1 MERPVPISR
10 YWTPTPTL
18 VRVLNA
24 TVRPRRSVTAAA
36 VRFGV
41 LVALVGGLALM
52 TLLVRPSR
60 HGLLAAA
67 HSSHVVAPLLAIVGS
82 AVLIVA
88 VTPRTLLAFV
98 GGALFGPLA
107 GSGYVLVGVTAGS
120 VLAFVIGRLLGQDFV
135 GSHLRGRFALMEKA
149 VARRALTAVTVSR
162 LIPLVPFGISN
173 YALGT
178 TSVRL
183 RPFLTGT
190 LLGAAPATVAYAALG
205 AATIEGNPTGTAY
218 AGVAVAVLGVGGAV
232 GTYLVWRRRPRRP
245 FAPVSRPSAP
255 ARVLA
260 TANAD

>member
-1 MERPVPISR
+1 M
-10 YWTPTPTL
+10 
-18 VRVLNA
+18 
-24 TVRPRRSVTAAA
+24 TAAT

-41 LVALVGGLALM
+41 LVALVAGLALV
-52 TLLVRPSR
+52 TLLVHPSR

-67 HSSHVVAPLLAIVGS
+67 HTSHVVAPLLAVVGS
-82 AVLIVA
+82 AVLVA
-88 VTPRTLLAFV
+88 AITPRTLLAFV

-107 GSGYVLVGVTAGS
+107 GSEYVLIGVTAGA
-120 VLAFVIGRLLGQDFV
+120 VAAFAVGRLLGQDFV
-135 GSHLRGRFALMEKA
+135 GSHLRGRFAVMEKA
-149 VARRALTAVTVSR
+149 VARRGLVAVTVSR

-178 TSVRL
+178 TSVRFRSYL
-183 RPFLTGT
+183 AGT

-205 AATIEGNPTGTAY
+205 AATIEGNPIGTAY
-218 AGVAVAVLGVGGAV
+218 AGVAVAVLGVGGVV

-245 FAPVSRPSAP
+245 AAQMSKPSAP

>member
-1 MERPVPISR
+1 
-10 YWTPTPTL
+10 
-18 VRVLNA
+18 
-24 TVRPRRSVTAAA
+24 VTAAA

-67 HSSHVVAPLLAIVGS
+67 HSSHVVAPLLAVVGS
-82 AVLIVA
+82 AALVVA

-107 GSGYVLVGVTAGS
+107 GSGYVLLGVTAGAIA
-120 VLAFVIGRLLGQDFV
+120 AFVIGRLLGQDFV
-135 GSHLRGRFALMEKA
+135 GSHLRGRFALMERA
-149 VARRALTAVTVSR
+149 VARRALIAVTVSR

-178 TSVRL
+178 TSVRF
-183 RPFLTGT
+183 RPYLAGT
-190 LLGAAPATVAYAALG
+190 LIGAAPATIAYAALG
-205 AATIEGNPTGTAY
+205 AATIEGNPTGAAY
-218 AGVAVAVLGVGGAV
+218 AGVAVAVLGIGGAV

-245 FAPVSRPSAP
+245 AALMSSPSMP
-255 ARVLA
+255 TRLLA
-260 TANAD
+260 TANAE